1 MVCFRICC
9 LLLTVTSF
17 AIPAIGQSGIPVPG
31 RTAPDCR
38 PAPPLAADA
47 EQIANKIG
55 IMPPV
60 QRLRELTSACNQSSA
75 ITVEELALHQRIT
88 EAVAMASLDVDAVVA
103 EIDYERAQI
112 LEVRDVLM
120 SAQTRKINLLSLANI
135 VAGTGS
141 GILTNAMQFSDRTA
155 LAGDAVGVGGGAA
168 GVVLSI
174 LGLRVQGGKAS
185 LGIAPNML
193 APLFGRPPELRSI
206 YPQDVWAY
214 LNTAPASDPRI
225 HVPWREEL
233 INQWVQQKRIGPP
246 DAPASQKKIE
256 LLTSRITEHKRL
268 PIDVLTDRTL
278 MLVDLRARV
287 GLMNRDL
294 RDLLG
299 AVSQL
304 PVAVPLN

>member
-1 MVCFRICC
+1 M
-9 LLLTVTSF
+9 
-17 AIPAIGQSGIPVPG
+17 
-31 RTAPDCR
+31 
-38 PAPPLAADA
+38 
-47 EQIANKIG
+47 
-55 IMPPV
+55 
-60 QRLRELTSACNQSSA
+60 
-75 ITVEELALHQRIT
+75 
-88 EAVAMASLDVDAVVA
+88 
-103 EIDYERAQI
+103 
-112 LEVRDVLM
+112 LM

-155 LAGDAVGVGGGAA
+155 LAGDGVGVGGGAA

-193 APLFGRPPELRSI
+193 APLFGRTPELRSI

-256 LLTSRITEHKRL
+256 LLTSRIAEHKRL

-299 AVSQL
+299 VVSQL